1 MVYPVELAAGAV
13 ALVAGYLLHYNHPFV
28 DRFNRR
34 ETVAGTALSPGDTEM
49 SRRSVVVEQ
58 AAGAALCILGLV
70 LLLDG
75 LGL

>member
-13 ALVAGYLLHYNHPFV
+13 TLVAGYLLHYNHPLV

-34 ETVAGTALSPGDTEM
+34 AKAAGTTLSPGDIEI
-49 SRRSVVVEQ
+49 SRRSVVMEQ
-58 AAGAALCILGLV
+58 AAGAALCVLGLV
-70 LLLDG
+70 LLIDG